1 VGERRPLLA
10 NGSVVGSYKPLYRY
24 WELARERGA
33 EEVAITGEDLEA
45 VRRAVETRGRVS
57 LLELMEE
64 LVRRF
69 LPRVDPEI
77 AREAYESLGWRMTG
91 AEARRKIAEI
101 LAGWALEA
109 AKNLNIVSLRGWRL
123 PPT

>member
-1 VGERRPLLA
+1 M
-10 NGSVVGSYKPLYRY
+10 
-24 WELARERGA
+24 
-33 EEVAITGEDLEA
+33 AITGEDLEA
-45 VRRAVETRGRVS
+45 VRRAVESRGRVS

>member
-1 VGERRPLLA
+1 MEERRPLLA
-10 NGSVVGSYKPLYRY
+10 NGSIVGSYKPLYRY
-24 WELARERGA
+24 WELARRRGA
-33 EEVAITGEDLEA
+33 EEAAITGEDLEE
-45 VRRAVETRGRVS
+45 VRRAVELRGRVS
-57 LLELMEE
+57 LLELREE

-77 AREAYESLGWRMTG
+77 AREAYEGLGWRLTS
-91 AEARRKIAEI
+91 AEARRRIAEI

-109 AKNLNIVSLRGWRL
+109 AKNLNMISLRGWGL